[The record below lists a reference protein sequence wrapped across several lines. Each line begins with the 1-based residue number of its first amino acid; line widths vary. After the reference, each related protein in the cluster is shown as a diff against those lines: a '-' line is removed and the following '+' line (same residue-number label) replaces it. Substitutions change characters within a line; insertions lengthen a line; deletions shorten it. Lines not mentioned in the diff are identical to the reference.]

1 MNNENTHV
9 KQRMRLLLDDDSI
22 LLFLTYLGDE
32 EIDKPRVDTFF
43 NSLEI
48 KKSSNN
54 FDLTASK
61 ADLIFKNLK
70 SNDSIKFAEG
80 KGALNYYE
88 FDASEYKLLEKNL
101 KREFKDDSI
110 YYGTKYYII
119 GALTDLEKPETL
131 KTFTD
136 FYKNK
141 KSSHHARMEI
151 LEQMLKLKNKNS
163 EATYFDLL
171 ENHKLERKDVN
182 GYDIMTTL
190 SDTLSLFV
198 NHDAQLAKLTDI
210 NDYRDGIASIY
221 AYNISNDSVYG
232 NKMPLLK
239 NKLLSYMYQDV
250 TTYLDTIA
258 RKNNHHINEGLMYSY
273 IEFSKE
279 FENKPEEVVK
289 TLKLMSEQFKDSKWI
304 QAQALMAA
312 TKLNVEIEP
321 QTLNEAF
328 EDMYVR
334 FELMESLI
342 KAENSKSIPKVYL
355 EPKEFAKLSLYNN
368 VGDDYDGYPNIF
380 DYLGEVTVGEKNYFV
395 FTFSYGEISEEDTEE
410 TDGTEKY
417 VGIVE
422 KTPINFSEFEMAK
435 SFTDWEIVED
445 DWKAQATKTINDKVK
460 SENSETE

>member
-1 MNNENTHV
+1 
-9 KQRMRLLLDDDSI
+9 
-22 LLFLTYLGDE
+22 
-32 EIDKPRVDTFF
+32 
-43 NSLEI
+43 
-48 KKSSNN
+48 
-54 FDLTASK
+54 
-61 ADLIFKNLK
+61 
-70 SNDSIKFAEG
+70 
-80 KGALNYYE
+80 
-88 FDASEYKLLEKNL
+88 
-101 KREFKDDSI
+101 
-110 YYGTKYYII
+110 
-119 GALTDLEKPETL
+119 
-131 KTFTD
+131 
-136 FYKNK
+136 
-141 KSSHHARMEI
+141 
-151 LEQMLKLKNKNS
+151 
-163 EATYFDLL
+163 
-171 ENHKLERKDVN
+171 
-182 GYDIMTTL
+182 
-190 SDTLSLFV
+190 
-198 NHDAQLAKLTDI
+198 
-210 NDYRDGIASIY
+210 
-221 AYNISNDSVYG
+221 
-232 NKMPLLK
+232 
-239 NKLLSYMYQDV
+239 
-250 TTYLDTIA
+250 
-258 RKNNHHINEGLMYSY
+258 
-273 IEFSKE
+273 
-279 FENKPEEVVK
+279 
-289 TLKLMSEQFKDSKWI
+289 MSEQFKDSKWL

-435 SFTDWEIVED
+435 SFTDWEIVEE